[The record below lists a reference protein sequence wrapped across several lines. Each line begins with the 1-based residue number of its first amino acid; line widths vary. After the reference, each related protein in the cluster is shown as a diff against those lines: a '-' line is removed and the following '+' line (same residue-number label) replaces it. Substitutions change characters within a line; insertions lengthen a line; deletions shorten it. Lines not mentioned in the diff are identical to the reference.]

1 MPRRAPPSR
10 FRVPPLAALP
20 SAGAPLSA
28 AALPGRAAR
37 RAAWAGGLAL
47 LLLSACSTYVED
59 RASEAWAPVYPVEEP
74 ARLDSL
80 PTGGIYTE
88 TARGLFVSDRRAA
101 RVGDIVTVDFDEKF
115 SASKSQS
122 ASGARTNDY
131 DIDLPDAITLGLDDG
146 ALTNSTDQSFA
157 GKGAASQSNSLRGRM
172 SVSVTRIL
180 PGGNLE
186 IMGQKLLTLNNGNE
200 YVRLKGVVRPE
211 DIGPDNVVTS
221 DRIAHAEIKYIG
233 AGDTADTA
241 RPGWLRRGLS
251 VVSPL

>member
-1 MPRRAPPSR
+1 MSRRMS
-10 FRVPPLAALP
+10 LIT
-20 SAGAPLSA
+20 
-28 AALPGRAAR
+28 
-37 RAAWAGGLAL
+37 LAL
-47 LLLSACSTYVED
+47 LLAPAACSTYVED
-59 RASEAWAPVYPVEEP
+59 RASEAWAPVYPVEE
-74 ARLDSL
+74 AGRLDSP
-80 PTGGIYTE
+80 PTGGIYSSTS
-88 TARGLFVSDRRAA
+88 RGLFVSDRRAA

-122 ASGARTNDY
+122 ASGSRKSDY
-131 DIDLPDAITLGLDDG
+131 AIDLPDALTLGLDDG
-146 ALTNSTDQSFA
+146 VLDNSTDQGFS

-172 SVSVTRIL
+172 SVSVTRVL

-241 RPGWLRRGLS
+241 KPGWLRRGLS